1 MIEKLNILN
10 LLYTIYRMRAFLILS
25 CISSAFA
32 YQASNRRSGDLV
44 RQEESLFDRLLGR
57 EAQARIIESV
67 TTWAT
72 EKARENPGCVERF
85 VCESYRT
92 GETMNG
98 IPYLLMSLTN
108 AAVSFIVA
116 EQFGDAIEM
125 DAITRAAR
133 YGRSTGTCE
142 RMECPILDGQLRTV
156 TDYLAGVEEI
166 LGYIVNSIQTSIG

>member
-1 MIEKLNILN
+1 MGVVDSDRETKHIKSTI
-10 LLYTIYRMRAFLILS
+10 YTI
-25 CISSAFA
+25 
-32 YQASNRRSGDLV
+32 QK
-44 RQEESLFDRLLGR
+44 RQ
-57 EAQARIIESV
+57 
-67 TTWAT
+67 
-72 EKARENPGCVERF
+72 
-85 VCESYRT
+85 ESYRT

-166 LGYIVNSIQTSIG
+166 LGYIV